1 MSMNN
6 RDVFPLLAGNHRMK
20 NIVGGDIVRGTMGHA
35 YILDG
40 PAGSGKHTAA
50 FNIASALACEH
61 KKDAN
66 SPLPCGKCPA
76 CRKIAQGVS
85 PDVSIVRRAEDRAT
99 LGISIIRDLREDLCI
114 APNENEKKVYII
126 EEADLMTD
134 EAQNALLL
142 SLESPPPYVVFLLLT
157 ENAGSLLETIRS
169 RAPILRM
176 QTFGADDIYNHL
188 TKEPR
193 FAALARQDKD
203 TFARAVTAAD
213 GAIGRAAQLLD
224 RGTAESSA
232 YLSAREDALRI
243 VSLLFF
249 PDYRETV
256 DVLGS
261 LSKSREEVLSLLRL
275 VLMALRDLAAVK
287 KSASVPLM
295 LYISAEEGKSISDKV
310 SIARISAAYD
320 EVFLA
325 MSDIQSNA
333 SIRTVFS
340 SLLLNHH

>member
-1 MSMNN
+1 MNIQD
-6 RDVFPLLAGNHRMK
+6 RAVFPQLIGNHRIK
-20 NIVGGDIVRGTMGHA
+20 NIVGGDISHNTMGHA

-50 FNIASALACEH
+50 FQIAAALGCEY
-61 KKDAN
+61 KKD
-66 SPLPCGKCPA
+66 STHPLPCGRCLS

-85 PDVSIVRRAEDRAT
+85 PDVSVIRRAEDRAT
-99 LGISIIRDLREDLCI
+99 LGVNIIRDLKEDLYI

-126 EEADLMTD
+126 EEADLMTT

-157 ENAGSLLETIRS
+157 ENAGALLETIRS

-176 QTFGADDIYNHL
+176 QTFGADDVYNYL

-193 FAALARQDKD
+193 FSALARQDKD
-203 TFARAVTAAD
+203 FVARAVTAAD
-213 GAIGRAAQLLD
+213 GAIGRAIQLLD
-224 RGTAESSA
+224 RSSAESA
-232 YLSAREDALRI
+232 EYLSAREDALRI

-249 PDYRETV
+249 PEYREAV

-261 LSKSREEVLSLLRL
+261 LPKAREDVLSLLRL
-275 VLMALRDLAAVK
+275 VLTALRDLTAIK
-287 KSASVPLM
+287 KNASVPMM
-295 LYISAEEGKSISDKV
+295 LYVSGEECRSISDKV

-333 SIRTVFS
+333 SVRTVFS
-340 SLLLNHH
+340 SLLLNNH